1 MKLILSAC
9 IASLILVACGVDGEP
24 EKPTVTTQTTIG
36 YSSVTGA
43 YNKTSIGFSSAVDH
57 FAAAHPLFATG
68 DLGGG
73 SSLNLAIS
81 LVWGERVFRVRPV

>member
-43 YNKTSIGFSSAVDH
+43 YNKTSIGFE
-57 FAAAHPLFATG
+57 F
-68 DLGGG
+68 GG
-73 SSLNLAIS
+73 
-81 LVWGERVFRVRPV
+81 